1 MPKQD
6 VARSEGA
13 ETHAACKRHKQHAPK
28 GQNHIA
34 QGSALGKY
42 ALHHPTPCKG
52 KSLTTMAQ
60 SLSKVYIHL
69 IFHIKTTS
77 PTIRTEDIDNLH
89 SYIGKL
95 VNTTGS
101 VDIRVG
107 GIEDHVHVLFLL
119 SREMSLANTIEEI
132 KRNSSRW
139 IKTLTPYYRT
149 FAWQGGYAAF
159 SVSQS
164 IIDKT
169 LQYIDRQREHHKKH
183 SFAEEYKAFLKLYN
197 VKYDE
202 RYIFSD

>member
-1 MPKQD
+1 MP
-6 VARSEGA
+6 
-13 ETHAACKRHKQHAPK
+13 HI
-28 GQNHIA
+28 NH
-34 QGSALGKY
+34 
-42 ALHHPTPCKG
+42 TPCKG
-52 KSLTTMAQ
+52 KSSITMAQ

-77 PTIRTEDIDNLH
+77 PAIRTEDINRLH
-89 SYIGKL
+89 SYIGQI

-107 GIEDHVHVLFLL
+107 GVEDHVHVLFLL
-119 SREMSLANTIEEI
+119 SREMSLSNIIEEI

-139 IKTLTPYYRT
+139 IKSLAPYYRT

-164 IIDKT
+164 IINKT
-169 LQYIDRQREHHKKH
+169 LQYIDRQREHHKKC
-183 SFAEEYKAFLKLYN
+183 SFADEYKAFLKLYN

-202 RYIFSD
+202 RYVFSD